1 MRSRFFLKLLSAF
14 FLVILAATITMDVTI
29 RRAWEESLRQ
39 QTQLHLLREVRLFAN
54 RVENDRGHTLA
65 EIVAQEARA
74 ADARAT
80 MIDSSGKVLA
90 DSEADPAQMENH
102 AQRPEVAAAL
112 RGGAGSSSRTS
123 KTLGIE
129 FMYVAAPVRGGVVR
143 LAYPLADVRR
153 TAAVVRRN
161 LLIASVLAL
170 LAAALLAA
178 WIAHSLSRRLRRMVQ
193 FAERVAAG
201 DLAARISETSSDEL
215 ATVAAALD
223 AGARQLEESFQTVE
237 QSRQQLEILLNSMQ
251 EAVIAV
257 SADGR
262 VEWANGHMDDL
273 VPRGTR
279 RGMPMIESIRDPEM
293 LRCLRET
300 LSGGAVHQARAVLVA
315 PGKVFQ
321 VVSAPLPSGG
331 AVAVLQDLTE
341 IERVEKT
348 RRDFIANVSHELRTP
363 LTSIQGY
370 AETLLDGSS
379 DPGTVREFAEI
390 IRKNAVRV
398 SRLTDDLLV
407 LARVESGEQRFQRLP
422 VAPRELIAD
431 AFAAFHKIAENK
443 GMELLIDEVAPP
455 PDPGNLVLADYE
467 AIHQVFA
474 NLIEN
479 AIKYS
484 PSGAKITLGYT
495 IAGPDFAEF
504 YVRDSGPGIPSEHLP
519 RIFERF
525 YRVDKARSAARE
537 GGGTGLGLAIAKHI
551 VISHGGAIRVDSKM
565 NHGSCFFFTLPL
577 SRASSAA
584 SPASP
589 VSPPSMS

>member
-1 MRSRFFLKLLSAF
+1 MRSRFFLKVLSAF
-14 FLVILAATITMDVTI
+14 FLVILTATITMDLTI

-54 RVENDRGHTLA
+54 RVENDHGHSLA

-74 ADARAT
+74 AQARAT

-102 AQRPEVAAAL
+102 ANRPEVAAAL
-112 RGGAGSSSRTS
+112 RGEAGGSSRTS
-123 KTLGIE
+123 KTLGVE

-153 TAAVVRRN
+153 TAAVVRRH
-161 LLIASVLAL
+161 LFIASVLAL

-178 WIAHSLSRRLRRMVQ
+178 WIAHSLSRRLHRMVQ

-215 ATVAAALD
+215 ALVAAALD
-223 AGARQLEESFQTVE
+223 ASARQLEKSFQSVE
-237 QSRQQLEILLNSMQ
+237 QGRQQLETLLNSMQ

-262 VEWANGHMDDL
+262 VEWANGPMDDL
-273 VPRGTR
+273 VPRGAR

-300 LSGGAVHQARAVLVA
+300 LSGGAVHQARAALVA
-315 PGKVFQ
+315 PGRIFQ

-390 IRKNAVRV
+390 IRKNAVRI

-407 LARVESGEQRFQRLP
+407 LARVESGEQRFQLKP
-422 VAPRELIAD
+422 AGPQELLAET
-431 AFAAFHKIAENK
+431 FSAFHRIAASK
-443 GMELLIDEVAPP
+443 GMNLRIDDTAAPP
-455 PDPGNLVLADYE
+455 GAGLRVLADYE

-474 NLIEN
+474 NLIQN

-484 PSGAKITLGYT
+484 PAGASITLGY
-495 IAGPDFAEF
+495 ALPGPDFVEF
-504 YVRDSGPGIPSEHLP
+504 YVRDSGPGIPSEHLS

-525 YRVDKARSAARE
+525 YRVDQARSASRDD
-537 GGGTGLGLAIAKHI
+537 GGTGLGLAIAKHI
-551 VISHGGAIRVDSKM
+551 VLSHGGAIRVESNM

-577 SRASSAA
+577 SLSS
-584 SPASP
+584 PDT
-589 VSPPSMS
+589 